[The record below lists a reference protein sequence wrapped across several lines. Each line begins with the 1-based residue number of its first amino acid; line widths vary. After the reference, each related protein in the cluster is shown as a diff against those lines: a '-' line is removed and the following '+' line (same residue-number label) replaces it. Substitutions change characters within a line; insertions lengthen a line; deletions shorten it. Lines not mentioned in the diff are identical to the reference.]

1 MQELKIYIM
10 KIIVFLNP
18 KGGAGKSTSSC
29 ILANTLQYHFK
40 KNVFYIST
48 DRQGTVP
55 NFRKRDLLKQEG
67 NLIENIDERF
77 IAGEDEQYD
86 VLATDNSYAEQNL
99 LPDKRKIQE
108 LGIDYLIIDTPG
120 HVDPKNFTIALEAD
134 LVLIPLKL
142 SAPDIMDFNDLSS
155 NIQEN
160 IYDYDKSFK
169 NKVFCFPTE
178 IDKRTSAFKDFAKNA
193 DAFKE
198 RYKINVLLPG
208 VVKREDFK
216 YIDTI
221 SFPNEKDVKTR
232 PAMIEYTESIVEQLI
247 K

>member
-1 MQELKIYIM
+1 M

-29 ILANTLQYHFK
+29 ILANTLQYHYK
-40 KNVFYIST
+40 KSVFYIST

-55 NFRKRDLLKQEG
+55 NLRKRDLMKLE
-67 NLIENIDERF
+67 NDLIENTDERF
-77 IAGEDEQYD
+77 IAGTDDQYD
-86 VLATDNSYAEQNL
+86 VLATDNNYAEQNL
-99 LPDKRKIQE
+99 LPDKEKIKGY
-108 LGIDYLIIDTPG
+108 GIDYLIIDTPG
-120 HVDPKNFTIALEAD
+120 HVDPKNFTIALESD

-142 SAPDIMDFNDLSS
+142 SSPDIMDFNDLSL
-155 NIQEN
+155 NIQDN
-160 IYDYDKSFK
+160 IYNEDKSFK

-178 IDKRTSAFKDFAKNA
+178 IDKRTSAFKDFAQNA
-193 DAFKE
+193 EAFKE

-221 SFPNEKDVKTR
+221 SFPHEKDTKTR
-232 PAMIEYTESIVEQLI
+232 PAMIEYTDSILEQLN